1 MIMGSI
7 ASQAW
12 RRLEVFLKES
22 CKKDIVYLNRE
33 EIKKIVTPLLSPTHF
48 GN

>member
-1 MIMGSI
+1 MGSI

-22 CKKDIVYLNRE
+22 CKKDITFLNRE
-33 EIKKIVTPLLSPTHF
+33 EIKKIMNPLLSSTYF
-48 GN
+48 G